1 MDFRWT
7 PEQEALRDK
16 ARGVAAGR
24 ESEVDRTKLIPLDL
38 TKYYQAP
45 AANLDGYGRGTW
57 RKAQRNSVTLGNIP
71 LEIGGVI
78 ILMFVLGFAMEG
90 HLYRPD
96 PNEWLTWFFSFL
108 DAGMGLPY
116 LVLVLADWGVQI
128 TPEQAA
134 KVTFEYGNTF
144 LCVAG
149 ALNMLAAMDA
159 YDIGVGRKS

>member
-1 MDFRWT
+1 MTRT
-7 PEQEALRDK
+7 RISRGENNLYSEELSEQIAAPRPAPV
-16 ARGVAAGR
+16 ARTIAATVATFIVPGLGH
-24 ESEVDRTKLIPLDL
+24 VLLGKVT
-38 TKYYQAP
+38 
-45 AANLDGYGRGTW
+45 RG
-57 RKAQRNSVTLGNIP
+57 AI
-71 LEIGGVI
+71 IGGVI

-90 HLYRPD
+90 HLYKPD

-116 LVLVLADWGVQI
+116 LVLALADWGVQI

-159 YDIGVGRKS
+159 YDIGIGRKA

>member
-1 MDFRWT
+1 MTLIRISRGENNLYSEELS
-7 PEQEALRDK
+7 EQIAEPRPAPV
-16 ARGVAAGR
+16 ARTIAATVATFIVPGLGH
-24 ESEVDRTKLIPLDL
+24 VLLGKVM
-38 TKYYQAP
+38 
-45 AANLDGYGRGTW
+45 RG
-57 RKAQRNSVTLGNIP
+57 AI
-71 LEIGGVI
+71 IGGVI

-90 HLYRPD
+90 HLYKPD

-159 YDIGVGRKS
+159 YDIGIGRKA

>member
-1 MDFRWT
+1 MTRT
-7 PEQEALRDK
+7 RISRGENNLYSEELSEQIAAPRPVPV
-16 ARGVAAGR
+16 ARTIAATVATFIVPGLGH
-24 ESEVDRTKLIPLDL
+24 VLLGKVI
-38 TKYYQAP
+38 
-45 AANLDGYGRGTW
+45 RG
-57 RKAQRNSVTLGNIP
+57 AI
-71 LEIGGVI
+71 IGGVI

-90 HLYRPD
+90 HLYKPD

-128 TPEQAA
+128 TPDQAA

-159 YDIGVGRKS
+159 YDIGIGRKA

>member
-1 MDFRWT
+1 LYSEELS
-7 PEQEALRDK
+7 EQIAAPRPVPV
-16 ARGVAAGR
+16 ARTIAATVATFIVPGLGH
-24 ESEVDRTKLIPLDL
+24 VLLGKLM
-38 TKYYQAP
+38 
-45 AANLDGYGRGTW
+45 RG
-57 RKAQRNSVTLGNIP
+57 AI
-71 LEIGGVI
+71 IGGVI

-108 DAGMGLPY
+108 NAGMGLPY

-159 YDIGVGRKS
+159 YDIGIGRKA

>member
-1 MDFRWT
+1 M
-7 PEQEALRDK
+7 
-16 ARGVAAGR
+16 ARTIAASVAAFI
-24 ESEVDRTKLIPLDL
+24 IPGLGHL
-38 TKYYQAP
+38 FLGKFV
-45 AANLDGYGRGTW
+45 RG
-57 RKAQRNSVTLGNIP
+57 AI
-71 LEIGGVI
+71 IGAVI
-78 ILMFVLGFAMEG
+78 IIMFVLGFVMEG
-90 HLYRPD
+90 HLYKPD

-116 LVLVLADWGVQI
+116 LVCVMADWGVQI

-159 YDIGVGRKS
+159 YDIGVGRKA